1 MQQVHYRSFYMIVTE
16 TRRLQIRHY
25 TLEDAPFVL
34 ELLNSPEWVSNI
46 GDRGIKTLSDA
57 EDYIA
62 EKYLPQYSERGYGA
76 YISEIK
82 ESGEIVG
89 TCGLYKRPDLDH
101 PDIGFALLP
110 KYSKKGYA
118 FEAAQAVIEYAR
130 SFLKIDPIYGI
141 TLPTNRNSI
150 RLLEK
155 LGLRQVDRI
164 RLEDDTEEL
173 LLFSTDQN

>member
-1 MQQVHYRSFYMIVTE
+1 MIVTE
-16 TRRLQIRHY
+16 TKRLQLRHY

-34 ELLNSPEWVSNI
+34 ELLNSREWVANI
-46 GDRGIKTLSDA
+46 GDRGIKTLKDA
-57 EDYIA
+57 ENYIA

-76 YISEIK
+76 YISEMK

-110 KYSKKGYA
+110 KYTKKGYA
-118 FEAAQAVIEYAR
+118 FEAATAVMEYATAY
-130 SFLKIDPIYGI
+130 LKFDTILGI
-141 TLPTNRNSI
+141 TLPTNTNSI
-150 RLLEK
+150 LLLEK

-164 RLEDDTEEL
+164 RLEGDAQEL
-173 LLFSTDQN
+173 LLFSSAKY